1 MVRIILAGHPTAIEL
16 AGIFFVTTA
25 CAATIELSP
34 IVTFG
39 KIEAPSPIHT
49 LLPITTGPLEYSS
62 LLLTG
67 ICKSLYVVL
76 P

>member
-1 MVRIILAGHPTAIEL
+1 M

-49 LLPITTGPLEYSS
+49 LLPITTGPL
-62 LLLTG
+62 
-67 ICKSLYVVL
+67 
-76 P
+76 

>member
-1 MVRIILAGHPTAIEL
+1 MMRMICAGQPATIEL

-25 CAATIELSP
+25 CAAIIELSP

-39 KIEAPSPIHT
+39 KIDAPSPIHT
-49 LLPITTGPLEYSS
+49 LLPIITGPLEYSS
-62 LLLTG
+62 LFLTG